1 MFEQAELERLDP
13 AGLGWAAR
21 LPADDPGAD
30 QPRADQSGADQLRAD
45 QSGADLPSFDR
56 VVVIIA
62 SSRSG
67 SSYLFDLLRRTG
79 AFLSLPG
86 EHTPLY
92 RRYRVPALGSDAND
106 ARFRHALRSTVT
118 TGLPV
123 TDAGPDRRADQI
135 VRTLRMQWGFPL
147 SGAERLAEAALPRTA
162 SDPLIDLCLVLGALR
177 RAGVPINP
185 WYYDLPPALV
195 RRWFPGL
202 PRPSGPPSRL
212 ALLESSPLLVPRL
225 ERPAVGAELGRP
237 LLLKATADAYRVS
250 SLLRIFADAELEFV
264 QLTRNPAASINGL
277 IDGWLSPAFFS
288 HRLPGRP
295 LRIPG
300 YSTEQP
306 WTQTWWNFDLPPHWP
321 DLVASPLAQVCRDQ
335 WRAAQ
340 SAIRQSLQAHRLR
353 PMRVRVEQLWDH
365 RTADGQLHRIL
376 EQLRLRARCWPRS
389 RVVMAT
395 SQPVPARWRH
405 RQHRILPLLTD
416 SETAELARWCGY
428 PLDGMGNWT

>member
-1 MFEQAELERLDP
+1 MFE
-13 AGLGWAAR
+13 
-21 LPADDPGAD
+21 PADSIVLEPAHPVVAEPIGFDQAPGRTD
-30 QPRADQSGADQLRAD
+30 RSRPE
-45 QSGADLPSFDR
+45 LPSFDR

-92 RRYRVPALGSDAND
+92 RRYRVPAVGGGGND
-106 ARFRHALRSTVT
+106 ARFRHALRRTVS

-123 TDAGPDRRADQI
+123 SSAGPAERAGQI
-135 VRTLRMQWGFPL
+135 VRALRVQWGFPL
-147 SGAERLAEAALPRTA
+147 AGAERLAELALPAAAL
-162 SDPLIDLCLVLGALR
+162 DPLTDFCLVLAALR

-185 WYYDLPPALV
+185 WYYDLDPALL

-202 PRPSGPPSRL
+202 PRPSGPPARL

-225 ERPAVGAELGRP
+225 ERPPVGPELDRP
-237 LLLKATADAYRVS
+237 LLLKATADAYRIE
-250 SLLRIFADAELEFV
+250 SLLRIFAGAELEFV

-295 LRIPG
+295 LRILG

-306 WTQTWWNFDLPPHWP
+306 WTQSWWNFELPPHWP
-321 DLVASPLAQVCRDQ
+321 ELVASPLAQVCRDQ

-340 SAIRQSLQAHRLR
+340 SAIRQSLQANRLR
-353 PMRVRVEQLWDH
+353 PIRVRIEQLWDH
-365 RTADGQLHRIL
+365 RTADGQLRRVL
-376 EQLRLRARCWPRS
+376 DQLRVRARRWPDR

-395 SQPVPARWRH
+395 EPPTPARWRY
-405 RQHRILPLLTD
+405 RQHRILPLLAD
-416 SETAELARWCGY
+416 PETAELAGWCGY
-428 PLDGMGNWT
+428 PLDGLDGWT